1 MDGRSPIE
9 LYERATQRAV
19 EVEDATP
26 QQRLLGTM
34 GRRP

>member
-1 MDGRSPIE
+1 MDGWSPIE

-19 EVEDATP
+19 KVEDATP
-26 QQRLLGTM
+26 QQRLLGGM